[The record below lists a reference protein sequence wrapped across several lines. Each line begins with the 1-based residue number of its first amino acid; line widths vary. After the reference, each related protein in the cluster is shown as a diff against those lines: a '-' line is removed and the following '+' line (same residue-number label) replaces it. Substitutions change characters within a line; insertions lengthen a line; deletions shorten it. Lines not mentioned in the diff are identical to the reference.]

1 MKPHHS
7 AAATPTKARP
17 ARAKAATPT
26 PAIAGDTTAAAPT
39 AQREDSIREAAY
51 FYFEA
56 RGRVGGH
63 ELEDWLRAE
72 AEFERLQRNG
82 TAKIDEPAASH

>member
-56 RGRVGGH
+56 RGH

-82 TAKIDEPAASH
+82 TAKIGEPAASH